1 MRLRQICFV
10 AKDLEDALKNFSF
23 IIGSEVCFRDEGVS
37 HFGLENGLLEI
48 DGNFIEVV
56 SPFKQDTTAERFMS
70 KMNGDAGYML
80 IFECENADLY
90 RQKAEKFNI
99 RSIWKT
105 DLENGVKATHYHPKD
120 IGGLIISVDSM
131 NKKDWQDKNS
141 YWQWAGDDW
150 QLKTNNQCS
159 ISSIS
164 MSCKNPSKLANQ
176 WGSFLDLSVNE
187 SRDTYIIEGDD
198 FKIFFM
204 YDDIKRIDYLS
215 QLTLKI
221 NNSELKDKIFQKYKE
236 NEIEI
241 CGTKIEL
248 I

>member
-10 AKDLEDALKNFSF
+10 SKDLENALKRFSF
-23 IIGSEVCFRDEGVS
+23 IIGSDVCFRDEGVS

-80 IFECENADLY
+80 IFECANAELY
-90 RQKAEKFNI
+90 RQRADELNI

-131 NKKDWQDKNS
+131 NKKNWYDKNS

-176 WGSFLDLSVNE
+176 WSSFLGLSVNE
-187 SRDTYIIEGDD
+187 TEDKHVIKGDD
-198 FKIFFM
+198 FKVIFTS
-204 YDDIKRIDYLS
+204 DDIKGIDYLS
-215 QLTLKI
+215 KLTLKI
-221 NNSELKDKIFQKYKE
+221 NNSEHYDKIFQKYKK

>member
-1 MRLRQICFV
+1 MRLLQIFFV
-10 AKDLEDALKNFSF
+10 AIDLVDALKNFSF

-56 SPFKQDTTAERFMS
+56 SPFKQDTTAERFIS
-70 KMNGDAGYML
+70 KMKGDAGYML

-90 RQKAEKFNI
+90 RQKADKFNI

-187 SRDTYIIEGDD
+187 SRDIYIIEGDD

-204 YDDIKRIDYLS
+204 YNDIKRIDYLS

>member
-10 AKDLEDALKNFSF
+10 AKDLENALKRFSF
-23 IIGSEVCFRDEGVS
+23 IIGSDVCFRDEGIS
-37 HFGLENGLLEI
+37 QFGLENGLLEI

-70 KMNGDAGYML
+70 KLNGDAGYML

-90 RQKAEKFNI
+90 RQKADELNI

-131 NKKDWQDKNS
+131 NKKKWYDKNS

-164 MSCKNPSKLANQ
+164 MSCKNPRKLANQ
-176 WGSFLDLSVNE
+176 WSSFLGLSVNE
-187 SRDTYIIEGDD
+187 AGDTYVIEGDD
-198 FKIFFM
+198 FKIFFT
-204 YDDIKRIDYLS
+204 YDDIKEIDYLS
-215 QLTLKI
+215 KLTLKI
-221 NNSELKDKIFQKYKE
+221 NNSEHNDKISQKYKK

-241 CGTKIEL
+241 CGTKIDL

>member
-1 MRLRQICFV
+1 
-10 AKDLEDALKNFSF
+10 
-23 IIGSEVCFRDEGVS
+23 
-37 HFGLENGLLEI
+37 
-48 DGNFIEVV
+48 
-56 SPFKQDTTAERFMS
+56 MS

-187 SRDTYIIEGDD
+187 SGDIYIIEGAD

-204 YDDIKRIDYLS
+204 YDDIKRLDYLS

>member
-10 AKDLEDALKNFSF
+10 AKDLENTLKSFSF
-23 IIGSEVCFRDEGVS
+23 ITGSKVCFRDESVS

-56 SPFKQDTTAERFMS
+56 SPFKQGTTAERFMS

-90 RQKAEKFNI
+90 RQKADELNI
-99 RSIWKT
+99 RSIWNT

-120 IGGLIISVDSM
+120 IGGLIVSVDSM
-131 NKKDWQDKNS
+131 NKKNWYNKNS

-164 MSCKNPSKLANQ
+164 MSCKDPSKLANQ
-176 WGSFLDLSVNE
+176 WSSFLNLSVNE
-187 SRDTYIIEGDD
+187 SGEIHVIKGDD
-198 FKIFFM
+198 FKIFFT
-204 YDDIKRIDYLS
+204 YGDIKGLDYLS
-215 QLTLKI
+215 KLTLKI
-221 NNSELKDKIFQKYKE
+221 NNSEHKDKIFQKYKD

-241 CGTKIEL
+241 CGTKIDL

>member
-1 MRLRQICFV
+1 
-10 AKDLEDALKNFSF
+10 
-23 IIGSEVCFRDEGVS
+23 
-37 HFGLENGLLEI
+37 
-48 DGNFIEVV
+48 
-56 SPFKQDTTAERFMS
+56 
-70 KMNGDAGYML
+70 
-80 IFECENADLY
+80 
-90 RQKAEKFNI
+90 
-99 RSIWKT
+99 
-105 DLENGVKATHYHPKD
+105 
-120 IGGLIISVDSM
+120 
-131 NKKDWQDKNS
+131 
-141 YWQWAGDDW
+141 
-150 QLKTNNQCS
+150 
-159 ISSIS
+159 

-187 SRDTYIIEGDD
+187 SGDIYIIEGAD

-221 NNSELKDKIFQKYKE
+221 NNYELKDKIFPKYKE

>member
-1 MRLRQICFV
+1 MERNWKEVRSEVKRFV
-10 AKDLEDALKNFSF
+10 EEEVYPAETILQNGGEESKDKLSELMQKAKDNSLWAL
-23 IIGSEVCFRDEGVS
+23 G
-37 HFGLENGLLEI
+37 
-48 DGNFIEVV
+48 
-56 SPFKQDTTAERFMS
+56 
-70 KMNGDAGYML
+70 
-80 IFECENADLY
+80 
-90 RQKAEKFNI
+90 
-99 RSIWKT
+99 
-105 DLENGVKATHYHPKD
+105 HPKD

-187 SRDTYIIEGDD
+187 SGDIYIIEGAD

-221 NNSELKDKIFQKYKE
+221 NNSELKDRIFQKYKE

-241 CGTKIEL
+241 CVTKIEL

>member
-10 AKDLEDALKNFSF
+10 AKDLENALKRFSF
-23 IIGSEVCFRDEGVS
+23 IIDSEVCFRDEGVR
-37 HFGLENGLLEI
+37 HFGLENGLLAI

-70 KMNGDAGYML
+70 KMNGDTGYML

-90 RQKAEKFNI
+90 RQKADKFNI

-187 SRDTYIIEGDD
+187 SGDIYIIEGAD

-204 YDDIKRIDYLS
+204 YDDIKRLDYLS